1 MSNVL
6 KLNRNLSDLE
16 FYQNAE
22 TLQGEI
28 MRLMMNENV
37 VPKRYRQIF
46 SIPMMGYT
54 IALMEHIASANAI
67 YPKQPI
73 LFQEAALRREYQDKA
88 IIAVHD
94 MYQLLQCILRTLPVP
109 AGKMEKV
116 NSMLVREE
124 ELLIAW
130 RKSDYARFLRQFNL
144 PVKK

>member
-6 KLNRNLSDLE
+6 KINRNLSEME

-28 MRLMMNENV
+28 MRLMMNEKV

-46 SIPMMGYT
+46 AFPMMGYT
-54 IALMEHIASANAI
+54 IALIEHIASANAV
-67 YPKQPI
+67 YPKIQR
-73 LFQEAALRREYQDKA
+73 EAELRREYQDKA
-88 IIAVHD
+88 VIAVHD
-94 MYQLLQCILRTLPVP
+94 MYQLLQCILRTFSVP
-109 AGKMEKV
+109 AGTMEKV
-116 NSMLVREE
+116 TSMLVREE

-144 PVKK
+144 KPDEE

>member
-6 KLNRNLSDLE
+6 KINRNLSEME

-28 MRLMMNENV
+28 MRLMMNEKV

-46 SIPMMGYT
+46 AFPMMGYT
-54 IALMEHIASANAI
+54 IALIEHIASANAV
-67 YPKQPI
+67 YPKIQR
-73 LFQEAALRREYQDKA
+73 EAELRREYQDKA
-88 IIAVHD
+88 VIAVHD
-94 MYQLLQCILRTLPVP
+94 MYQLLQCILRTLSVP
-109 AGKMEKV
+109 AGTMEKV
-116 NSMLVREE
+116 TSMLVREE

-144 PVKK
+144 KPNEE

>member
-6 KLNRNLSDLE
+6 KINRNLSEME

-28 MRLMMNENV
+28 MRLMMNEKV

-46 SIPMMGYT
+46 AFPMMGYT
-54 IALMEHIASANAI
+54 IALIEHIASANAV
-67 YPKQPI
+67 YPKIQR
-73 LFQEAALRREYQDKA
+73 EAELRREYQDKA
-88 IIAVHD
+88 VIAVHD
-94 MYQLLQCILRTLPVP
+94 MYQLLQCILRTLSVP
-109 AGKMEKV
+109 AGTMEKV
-116 NSMLVREE
+116 TSMLVREE

-144 PVKK
+144 DEE

>member
-6 KLNRNLSDLE
+6 KINRNLSEME

-28 MRLMMNENV
+28 MRLMMNEKV

-46 SIPMMGYT
+46 AFPMMGYT
-54 IALMEHIASANAI
+54 IALIEHIASANAI
-67 YPKQPI
+67 YPK
-73 LFQEAALRREYQDKA
+73 LLREAELRREYQDKA
-88 IIAVHD
+88 VIAVHD
-94 MYQLLQCILRTLPVP
+94 MYQLLQCILRTLSVP
-109 AGKMEKV
+109 AGTMEKV
-116 NSMLVREE
+116 TSMLVREE

-144 PVKK
+144 KPNEE